1 MPLNIFLILWFL
13 YTNGM
18 TSSSFVDEG
27 SLLFIE
33 KKINISASSIC
44 NDAKHSQHG
53 LFPYDQPEFH
63 LPWLFGSIMND
74 YSF

>member
-53 LFPYDQPEFH
+53 LFPVLQYY
-63 LPWLFGSIMND
+63 SIS
-74 YSF
+74 YC